1 MAPPSRTLRDYLVP
15 QPQPERPGPT
25 IEAWKKRIPAIEDT
39 RELGLPQPRQ
49 AMTSEELENM
59 IMDVATPMGLA
70 GSVRKVE
77 EGIAS
82 NLGREI
88 FERSRLIGRPIDFL
102 KEKTALG
109 RLLRAEAEKPLPP
122 AMQNRPII
130 EGEHSTS
137 SLFRVPEIS
146 KKTAGTGAG
155 DFWQG
160 PGFYKSTSVGPS
172 NSVSSSYRE
181 STAFV
186 PQFVKMP
193 SGVVIDRDAVNRL
206 GRKLSKSDPRNA
218 ALTNLSVGSE
228 TSYFD
233 SPDDVIEDFNNLRQR
248 AIDLQ
253 KEIATASSED
263 KMWLRRD
270 LQEMQDRI
278 GEIRQFMSLGGQPRL
293 PTRIPQDL
301 REATYAT
308 QFAANP
314 DELFDLQRFASDQP
328 ASERILATLRGM
340 SNPVR
345 PSESLADA
353 AARMQRAGMPAFE
366 INERL
371 VGNKYR
377 DAADMFSG
385 LDRFELM
392 NELNARGIV
401 GNQYLT
407 KFAAEN
413 PNLPRTYNYVVQD
426 PSRVRLTDVWAAA
439 PLGLALQRA
448 EQERPAADSTTRSKK
463 R

>member
-1 MAPPSRTLRDYLVP
+1 MVPPRTLRDYLMP
-15 QPQPERPGPT
+15 SSGPARPGPT
-25 IEAWKKRIPAIEDT
+25 MEAWKKRIPAIEDT
-39 RELGLPQPRQ
+39 RELGLPQPRE

-59 IMDVATPMGLA
+59 IMDVASPMGVA
-70 GSVRKVE
+70 GSVRKVG

-160 PGFYKSTSVGPS
+160 PGFYKSTSVGPNS
-172 NSVSSSYRE
+172 SVSSSYRE

-186 PQFVKMP
+186 PQFVRMP
-193 SGVVIDRDAVNRL
+193 SGNTIDIDAV
-206 GRKLSKSDPRNA
+206 GRQGKKLRFDDPRPEAITSLLETAQTHYNTPPQEALNA
-218 ALTNLSVGSE
+218 LARYREDVVDVYNDMRKSTGAQKAEDREAFRAFMHRVGDARRL
-228 TSYFD
+228 FD
-233 SPDDVIEDFNNLRQR
+233 
-248 AIDLQ
+248 
-253 KEIATASSED
+253 ASGNFRSRE
-263 KMWLRRD
+263 LV
-270 LQEMQDRI
+270 
-278 GEIRQFMSLGGQPRL
+278 
-293 PTRIPQDL
+293 PQDL

-328 ASERILATLRGM
+328 ASERILAALRGM

-371 VGNKYR
+371 VGNKYK

-385 LDRFELM
+385 LDRFGLM

-439 PLGLALQRA
+439 PLGLALQRT
-448 EQERPAADSTTRSKK
+448 EQERPAANSTTRSKK